1 MDLAKTIMDHTQSA
15 DTSNLS
21 KNKGEELQGREGN
34 KY

>member
-15 DTSNLS
+15 DTSSLS